1 MFRKISLESLMK
13 WIFLLIALS
22 MVVLVIG
29 ARLRQSYITKR
40 ISAVETAERFQR
52 SADTRRLRISGGN
65 VPVDLGPYWRLSRAE
80 ERPSFVVGQTGFER
94 GYSLDRGAIFIDMVE
109 EERFLIL
116 VGMLG
121 LIIAV
126 ELAVFLSY
134 LMTRPLRRLTWMCRE
149 VAAGSIVRVPQAAFS
164 PSEFYELIESF
175 NNMSSQLQRWREVQR
190 QVSRMD
196 RLAALGEM
204 VSGLSHEIRNPLA
217 SMMIQTDLLRDE
229 IDRLAARSED
239 CPEAEEARE
248 QIAVLGSEIDRLNNI
263 IMQLLSFVRSRP
275 TLITPVSLDEIL
287 PWSLA
292 MLGSQAHKQGV
303 LLELNSDDANLIVMA
318 DGEELRQLVMN
329 LSINAMQAMA
339 GQPRKKELAV
349 SIGRGKSPGGRTS
362 GVITV
367 SDSGPGI
374 PEEIEHRIFDPF
386 FTTKKDGTGLGLCIV
401 QRIIEGLDGELTLDS
416 GPNGTTFRIFLKLQ
430 EAEAAHEHLDS

>member
-1 MFRKISLESLMK
+1 
-13 WIFLLIALS
+13 
-22 MVVLVIG
+22 
-29 ARLRQSYITKR
+29 
-40 ISAVETAERFQR
+40 
-52 SADTRRLRISGGN
+52 
-65 VPVDLGPYWRLSRAE
+65 
-80 ERPSFVVGQTGFER
+80 
-94 GYSLDRGAIFIDMVE
+94 
-109 EERFLIL
+109 
-116 VGMLG
+116 
-121 LIIAV
+121 
-126 ELAVFLSY
+126 
-134 LMTRPLRRLTWMCRE
+134 
-149 VAAGSIVRVPQAAFS
+149 
-164 PSEFYELIESF
+164 
-175 NNMSSQLQRWREVQR
+175 
-190 QVSRMD
+190 MD